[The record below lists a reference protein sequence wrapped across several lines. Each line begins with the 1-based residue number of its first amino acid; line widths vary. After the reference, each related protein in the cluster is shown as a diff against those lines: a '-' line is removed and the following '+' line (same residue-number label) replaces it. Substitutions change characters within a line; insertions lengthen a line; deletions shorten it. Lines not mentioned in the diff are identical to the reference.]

1 MRKCGVLV
9 ATPLAAAMVLALS
22 NAPVAAQEAPYL
34 LQGGGGVRVLRGLEP
49 EADFVPAKVPQATE
63 EPSAVATEP
72 QGEPE
77 LTPSEADA
85 ETFEMAE
92 GRWVSQWETPR
103 SGTTTAETTFD
114 LYGRMASIPGPFAT
128 FYSADENGN
137 WEGYWVEESGR
148 QRCATK
154 NGESYH
160 WGVVRF
166 QFDSAYNEFE
176 GTWDHCGEGQKWE
189 WKGKRAGL

>member
-9 ATPLAAAMVLALS
+9 ATPLAAAMVLAAS
-22 NAPVAAQEAPYL
+22 NAPIAAQEAPYL
-34 LQGGGGVRVLRGLEP
+34 LQGGGQVRVMRGLEP
-49 EADFVPAKVPQATE
+49 ETDFEPAKLPQSTE
-63 EPSAVATEP
+63 EAPAIEAES

-77 LTPSEADA
+77 LTISQAA
-85 ETFEMAE
+85 ANAFEKAE

-103 SGTTTAETTFD
+103 SGTTTAKTTFD
-114 LYGRMASIPGPFAT
+114 MYGRMASIPGPFVT

-137 WEGYWVEESGR
+137 WEGILVEESGR
-148 QRCATK
+148 QRCATT
-154 NGESYH
+154 NDGSHH

-176 GTWDHCGEGQKWE
+176 GTWDHCGEGQTWA
-189 WKGKRAGL
+189 WKGKRAG